1 MLVHE
6 LRLAFVLIVAIL
18 GLVATFDSFNSFNI
32 AWLRHFRLPVNL
44 VLKIQRLTV
53 L

>member
-6 LRLAFVLIVAIL
+6 SRLTFLLIVDIL
-18 GLVATFDSFNSFNI
+18 SRFASFDSFNSFNI
-32 AWLRHFRLPVNL
+32 AWLRHFRLPFNL
-44 VLKIQRLTV
+44 LLKIQRLTV